1 MNTTAMNVEIFYT
14 GFKSMPKNERRNFI
28 NILLSDK
35 EFEDDPMDIAT
46 INQRI
51 KEPSISSEDYLNKR
65 KQYSL
70 ELQNLN

>member
-1 MNTTAMNVEIFYT
+1 MNTTTAMNAKIFYT

-35 EFEDDPMDIAT
+35 EFEEDLMDIAI

-51 KEPSISSEDYLNKR
+51 NEPTISLEDYLNKR
-65 KQYSL
+65 KQSR
-70 ELQNLN
+70 Q